1 MIIRQYLIWFD
12 DYDPKLSEDT
22 EATTMQDR
30 LITKF
35 LAVDLDGSSNNSFV
49 TYSIESVDPTSSF
62 LNIDSFKLEMVNK
75 NFF

>member
-1 MIIRQYLIWFD
+1 MIWFD
-12 DYDPKLSEDT
+12 DFDPKLSEDT

-35 LAVDLDGSSNNSFV
+35 LAVDLDGSTNNSFV
-49 TYSIESVDPTSSF
+49 TYLIESVDPTSSF